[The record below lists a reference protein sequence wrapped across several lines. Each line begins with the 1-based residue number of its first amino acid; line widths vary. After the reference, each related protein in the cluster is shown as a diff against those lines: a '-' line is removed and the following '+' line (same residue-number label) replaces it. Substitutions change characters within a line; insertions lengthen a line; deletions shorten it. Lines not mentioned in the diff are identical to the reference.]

1 MPVLTIGNIIVIIH
15 PYAKYFGISELIR
28 CDMTSEGKSSL
39 PDILSEKITEARKYF
54 GLTLKQVSLTTG
66 LSVSTLSDI
75 ENDKR
80 RVSAVELYRFAQLY
94 HKPISFFFEQ
104 ERTTASFSILYRAA
118 ALEEPPVSRQTISTF
133 HELCRSYKELTT
145 AVGTPSMP
153 SITDYSGA
161 GLTTFNDAE
170 QLAETE
176 RSQLGLNGQPIRD
189 IGELLESKRGVKIF
203 NMPEDPEIF
212 SGAFAYDE
220 ELGPCFLINSLHPKL
235 RRTFT
240 IAHEYAHCLAHRN
253 ELAHIDRYKLLD
265 IASPRERFA
274 NAFAAA
280 FLMPRHSVQEILSQ
294 LISRY
299 EKGITFDIVIRLA
312 VYFGISFEATG
323 WRLVSLRRLSRGDW
337 EEIREEWKIKY
348 PTVILLGY
356 QNELDVPETMPQHY
370 RFLANKAYGKKLI
383 SFERL
388 AELLGRNY
396 FELREEFSKAKE
408 EENG

>member
-1 MPVLTIGNIIVIIH
+1 
-15 PYAKYFGISELIR
+15 
-28 CDMTSEGKSSL
+28 MTSEGKSSL

-104 ERTTASFSILYRAA
+104 EKTTASFSILYRAA
-118 ALEEPPVSRQTISTF
+118 ALEESPVSRQTISTF

-161 GLTTFNDAE
+161 GLTTFNNAE

-212 SGAFAYDE
+212 SGAFACDE
-220 ELGPCFLINSLHPKL
+220 ELGSCFLINSLHPKL

-240 IAHEYAHCLAHRN
+240 IAHEYAHCLAHRD
-253 ELAHIDRYKLLD
+253 ELAHIDRYRLLD

-280 FLMPRHSVQEILSQ
+280 FLMPRHGVQEILSQ

-299 EKGITFDIVIRLA
+299 DKGITFDIVIRLA
-312 VYFGISFEATG
+312 VYFGISFEAAG
-323 WRLVSLRRLSRGDW
+323 WRLVSLRRLSRVGW

-370 RFLANKAYGKKLI
+370 RFLANKAYGEKLI

-408 EENG
+408 EGNG